1 MSMQKDIKVGS
12 VVCHKS
18 GFIKGTGVVVRKSGD
33 KSFPS
38 YEVLWQNRSV
48 RQGRF
53 EHCSSTLLLAEGNK

>member
-1 MSMQKDIKVGS
+1 MGMTKNIKVGS

-18 GFIKGTGVVVRKSGD
+18 GFIKGTGVVIRKSGD

-48 RQGRF
+48 RSGKF
-53 EHCSSTLLLAEGNK
+53 EHCCSTLSLAEGNG